1 MQELTRTSYLTKR
14 QAKRLFS
21 SVEELVLAMTN
32 NTALMRAGYDLA
44 LKKPE
49 LVKRYDRRIIAAHK
63 RVKPALTKFVAVLDD
78 VVGCRMPWCY
88 MGWTT
93 REEAMAAL
101 RNPRRKRRAGKK
113 VQGNRMR

>member
-49 LVKRYDRRIIAAHK
+49 LVKRYDDA
-63 RVKPALTKFVAVLDD
+63 
-78 VVGCRMPWCY
+78 
-88 MGWTT
+88 
-93 REEAMAAL
+93 
-101 RNPRRKRRAGKK
+101 
-113 VQGNRMR
+113 